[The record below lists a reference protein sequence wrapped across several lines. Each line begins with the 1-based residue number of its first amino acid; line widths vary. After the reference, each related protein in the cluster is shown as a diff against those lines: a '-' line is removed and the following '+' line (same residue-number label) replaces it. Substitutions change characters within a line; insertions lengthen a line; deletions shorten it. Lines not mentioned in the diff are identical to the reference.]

1 MRFGALRSM
10 LVLIGPTNES
20 RWRLKSCRESRE
32 ASTVTQVK
40 PSVASPPSGGPLSPL
55 RHRVF
60 AVVWSATVISNV
72 GSWLQSAAAG
82 WLMTDLTANPRI
94 VALVQVASYLPMFLF
109 VLPAGALAD
118 VLDRRRLL
126 LVMEVVGTA
135 LAAGFALLVQL
146 NRVGPVM
153 LLAFIVAAGIAEA
166 LATPGWQAIVPQL
179 VPRED
184 LGQAIALNGVG
195 INISRAI
202 GPALAGIIIV
212 DLGTAAP
219 YWLNAVSNL
228 AVVAALLWWR
238 VPPRAGPKLPP
249 ERLGRAMG
257 IGLRYARHSPH
268 LRATIARA
276 AGFFVF
282 ASAYWA
288 LLPLLA
294 RIQLSGGARLY
305 GLLLGAIG
313 LGAIVGAF
321 ALPSLK
327 RTLGPD
333 KLVLAG
339 TLGTAAALV
348 LYGFAHAPTIALL
361 ASLLAGASWIAVLG
375 TLNVSAQVSLP
386 AWVRGR
392 GLAVFAMV
400 LFGAMA
406 LGSALW
412 GQVASSVGLA
422 SAHFIAA
429 GGAVCVIPLLWRSKL
444 QTGAGADL
452 TPSMHWPEPV
462 LFEGAEKE
470 RGPVLVT
477 VEYWVKLQDREPF
490 LVALAKLAAER
501 RRDGAF
507 DWGVFE
513 DAAEEGRFIETFLLD
528 SWIEH
533 LRQHQR
539 VTKADRAVQDL
550 VDRFNT
556 GGIPKVTHFI
566 AAGPGQADG

>member
-1 MRFGALRSM
+1 MASPNRAG
-10 LVLIGPTNES
+10 GP
-20 RWRLKSCRESRE
+20 RG
-32 ASTVTQVK
+32 ASTVTPVK
-40 PSVASPPSGGPLSPL
+40 PSVASPSSGGPLSPL
-55 RHRVF
+55 RNRVF
-60 AVVWSATVISNV
+60 AVVWSATVVSNV

-82 WLMTDLTANPRI
+82 WLMTELTPNPRI

-135 LAAGFALLVQL
+135 LTAGFALLVQL
-146 NRVGPVM
+146 DRASPVT
-153 LLAFIVAAGIAEA
+153 LLAFILVAGIAEA

-179 VPRED
+179 VSRED

-212 DLGTAAP
+212 DLGMAAP
-219 YWLNAVSNL
+219 YWLNAVSNI

-238 VPPRAGPKLPP
+238 APLRAGPKLPP
-249 ERLGRAMG
+249 EHLGRAMRV
-257 IGLRYARHSPH
+257 GLRYARHSPH

-288 LLPLLA
+288 LLPLVARVQLA
-294 RIQLSGGARLY
+294 GGARLY

-313 LGAIVGAF
+313 FGAIVGAF
-321 ALPSLK
+321 ALPYLK
-327 RTLGPD
+327 TALGPD
-333 KLVLAG
+333 ELVVAG

-348 LYGFAHAPTIALL
+348 LYGLAHAPATALV

-392 GLAVFAMV
+392 GLAVFATV
-400 LFGAMA
+400 LFGAMT

-412 GQVASSVGLA
+412 GQVASSLGLS
-422 SAHFIAA
+422 SAHYIAA
-429 GGAVCVIPLLWRSKL
+429 GGALAVIPLLWRSNL

-477 VEYWVKLQDREPF
+477 VEYRVKLQDRELF

-528 SWIEH
+528 SWLEH

-539 VTKADRAVQDL
+539 VTKADRSVQDE
-550 VDRFNT
+550 VARFDT
-556 GGIPKVTHFI
+556 RGAPKVTHFI
-566 AAGPGQADG
+566 AALPGQIDA